1 MRARFSSWRSSDELA
16 QRLHQCS
23 QEDNTEMTTFPELG
37 LSRPVLKAIET
48 MGYEEPSPVQAVTI
62 PLLMSGK
69 DAIVQSLTG
78 TGKTAA
84 FGIPIIERASAKS
97 DVPKAMVLTPTRELA
112 VQVSGEISRIGRFK
126 DISVVPI
133 YGGQAIERQ
142 LRSLQRGAQVIVAT
156 PGRLLDHI
164 RRRSVNLSGI
174 EFVVLDEADEMLN
187 MGFLEDVELILE
199 ELPEQRQTA
208 LFSATMPDQIVELAD
223 AYLKDPERLSLASP
237 DEMTVP
243 TIEQHYYE
251 VPRRHKMEALARLL
265 DVKQPDL
272 ALIFCATKRMT
283 DELAEDLISR
293 GYRAEALHGDM
304 SQTSRDKAMKS
315 AREGRLEALVA
326 TDVAARGID
335 IEGITHVIN
344 FDLPQDAE
352 YYVHR
357 VGRTGRAGRS
367 GQALTMVAPWEVR
380 ELKSIERAT
389 GARIERAELPTIAEV
404 EERER
409 EQLAERIL
417 GSLRDGRWGP
427 YRELISELAEE
438 HEPCDLAAAAIALV
452 AGPPRQRAE
461 IPREEPRPPFRVDR
475 RPGGQQPGGGQF
487 RRDGGRGAPGQ
498 RPRGEGNRPWFDR
511 PRREGGGGPGGPPG
525 GAPNRPP
532 RNPGGGNRRRP
543 PFDQGGSGGPGGPNS
558 R

>member
-1 MRARFSSWRSSDELA
+1 
-16 QRLHQCS
+16 
-23 QEDNTEMTTFPELG
+23 MTTFPELG

-62 PLLMSGK
+62 PLLMGGK

-84 FGIPIIERASAKS
+84 FGIPMIERASAK
-97 DVPKAMVLTPTRELA
+97 DIVPKALVLAPTRELA

-126 DISVVPI
+126 DINVIPI

-142 LRSLQRGAQVIVAT
+142 LRSLRRGTQVIVAT

-164 RRRSVNLSGI
+164 RRRSVNLTEI

-199 ELPEQRQTA
+199 ELPTERQTA

-223 AYLKDPERLSLASP
+223 AYLRDPDRLSLASP

-251 VPRRHKMEALARLL
+251 VPRRHKMEALARLI

-304 SQTSRDKAMKS
+304 SQTARDKAMKS

-335 IEGITHVIN
+335 IENITHVIN

-357 VGRTGRAGRS
+357 VGRTARAGRS
-367 GQALTMVAPWEVR
+367 GQALTLVAPWEVR

-389 GARIERAELPTIAEV
+389 GARIERAELPTVAEV

-438 HEPCDLAAAAIALV
+438 HEPCDLAAAALALV

-461 IPREEPRPPFRVDR
+461 IPREEAHPPFRGDR
-475 RPGGQQPGGGQF
+475 RQPGGQPFGGQG
-487 RRDGGRGAPGQ
+487 RRDGGRGGPGQ
-498 RPRGEGNRPWFDR
+498 GPRRQGDRPWFDR
-511 PRREGGGGPGGPPG
+511 PRREGGGPPSGPS
-525 GAPNRPP
+525 NRPP
-532 RNPGGGNRRRP
+532 RSPGGGGNRRRP
-543 PFDQGGSGGPGGPNS
+543 PLGPNGPGGPGGPNS